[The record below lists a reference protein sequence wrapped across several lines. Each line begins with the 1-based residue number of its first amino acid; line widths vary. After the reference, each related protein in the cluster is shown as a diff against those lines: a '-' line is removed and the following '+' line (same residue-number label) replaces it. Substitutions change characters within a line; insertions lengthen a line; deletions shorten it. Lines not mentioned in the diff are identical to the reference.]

1 MHEHR
6 GNFPALLD
14 VGVIHGFL
22 RESCWAAGIVYT
34 RRKA

>member
-6 GNFPALLD
+6 GNFLALLD
-14 VGVIHGFL
+14 VG
-22 RESCWAAGIVYT
+22 ESYWAAGIVYT